1 MPTCPNGHDSSA
13 ADFCSVCGAEI
24 GAAAAPVVTPVGR
37 VVCPVCTTPRESPL
51 HAFCEVCG
59 YNYRTGEAGIPQV
72 ADPLP
77 AAPAAPATAPPAAKP
92 AAVRWDVVVEV
103 DANLYGEPHP
113 DAPVGHPAQ
122 TFTLFD
128 PEGLIGRPASGVR
141 VQVPV
146 GHDPGVSRRQA
157 ILVRRPD
164 GGLAVR
170 DLGSANGTQLNG
182 RELLAGVDEPLKDG
196 DVLAV
201 GAWTRITIREV
212 RS

>member
-1 MPTCPNGHDSSA
+1 MPICPNGHDSDA
-13 ADFCSVCGAEI
+13 ADFCTVCGAEI
-24 GAAAAPVVTPVGR
+24 GGAAIAPVATPVGR
-37 VVCPVCTTPRESPL
+37 VICPVCTTPRESPL

-59 YNYRTGEAGIPQV
+59 YNYRTGAAGIPV
-72 ADPLP
+72 AVSAAAATP
-77 AAPAAPATAPPAAKP
+77 APTRAA
-92 AAVRWDVVVEV
+92 RWDVVVEV
-103 DANLYGEPHP
+103 DPNLYGEPQA

-128 PEGLIGRPASGVR
+128 PESLIGRPASTIR
-141 VQVPV
+141 VHIPV

-157 ILVRRPD
+157 LLIRRPD
-164 GGLAVR
+164 GTLAVR

-182 RELLAGVDEPLKDG
+182 KDVLAGVDTPLTDG

-201 GAWTRITIREV
+201 GAWTRVTVREV

>member
-1 MPTCPNGHDSSA
+1 MPTCPNGHASDA

-24 GAAAAPVVTPVGR
+24 GPAAPATPVGR

-59 YNYRTGEAGIPQV
+59 YNYRTGTTGIPR
-72 ADPLP
+72 
-77 AAPAAPATAPPAAKP
+77 PPAAKP
-92 AAVRWDVVVEV
+92 AAARWDVVAEV
-103 DANLYGEPHP
+103 DANLYGEPHA

-128 PEGLIGRPASGVR
+128 PECLIGRPAPGVR

-157 ILVRRPD
+157 LLIRRPD
-164 GGLAVR
+164 GTLVVR

-201 GAWTRITIREV
+201 GAWTRITVREV

>member
-1 MPTCPNGHDSSA
+1 MPTCPNGHESTA
-13 ADFCSVCGAEI
+13 ADYCSVCGAEI
-24 GAAAAPVVTPVGR
+24 REGIAPVSTPVGR

-59 YNYRTGEAGIPQV
+59 YNYRTGTAGIPTVTV
-72 ADPLP
+72 AP
-77 AAPAAPATAPPAAKP
+77 APAA
-92 AAVRWDVVVEV
+92 RWDVVVAV
-103 DANLYGEPHP
+103 DANLYGEPQP
-113 DAPVGHPAQ
+113 DAPVGHPDQ

-128 PEGLIGRPASGVR
+128 PESLIGRPGAGVR
-141 VQVPV
+141 VHVPI

-157 ILVRRPD
+157 LLIRRPD
-164 GGLAVR
+164 GILAVR

-182 RELLAGVDEPLKDG
+182 KDVLAGVDTPVKDG

-201 GAWTRITIREV
+201 GAWTRITVREV

>member
-1 MPTCPNGHDSSA
+1 MPICPNGHDSTA

-24 GAAAAPVVTPVGR
+24 GATEVPVVTPVGR

-59 YNYRTGEAGIPQV
+59 YNYRTGSAGIPRP
-72 ADPLP
+72 ADPPP
-77 AAPAAPATAPPAAKP
+77 AAPAPAAARP

-113 DAPVGHPAQ
+113 DAPTDHPAQ

-128 PEGLIGRPASGVR
+128 AESLIGRPASGVR

-157 ILVRRPD
+157 LLVRRPD
-164 GGLAVR
+164 GSLVVR

-182 RELLAGVDEPLKDG
+182 RELLAGVDEPVKDG

-201 GAWTRITIREV
+201 GAWTRITVREV

>member
-1 MPTCPNGHDSSA
+1 
-13 ADFCSVCGAEI
+13 
-24 GAAAAPVVTPVGR
+24 
-37 VVCPVCTTPRESPL
+37 
-51 HAFCEVCG
+51 
-59 YNYRTGEAGIPQV
+59 
-72 ADPLP
+72 
-77 AAPAAPATAPPAAKP
+77 
-92 AAVRWDVVVEV
+92 V
-103 DANLYGEPHP
+103 DADRYGEPHP

-128 PEGLIGRPASGVR
+128 PESLIGRPASAVR

-157 ILVRRPD
+157 VLIRRPD
-164 GGLAVR
+164 GTLVVR

-196 DVLAV
+196 DALAV
-201 GAWTRITIREV
+201 GAWTKITVREV